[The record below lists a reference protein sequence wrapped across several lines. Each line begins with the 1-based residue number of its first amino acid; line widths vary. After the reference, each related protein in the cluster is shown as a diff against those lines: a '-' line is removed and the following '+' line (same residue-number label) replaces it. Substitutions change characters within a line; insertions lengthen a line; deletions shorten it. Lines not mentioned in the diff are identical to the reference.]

1 VAVASAGPYAMLT
14 PFDLLQ
20 GLPLRATHGFTLSL
34 IVHTRRVP
42 PCMAQSR
49 LGAVP
54 R

>member
-1 VAVASAGPYAMLT
+1 VAVASAGPYITLA

-20 GLPLRATHGFTLSL
+20 GLPLWVTHGFTSFPIL
-34 IVHTRRVP
+34 HTHRVP
-42 PCMAQSR
+42 PCIAQSR